1 MTIVLKS
8 RRGRPRKFG
17 RPSRPVTLT
26 LPTDVI
32 ARLAALDGDLGR
44 AIVTLVDRSAHRPR
58 VDARAAASMAT
69 YGRRAVIL
77 VRPVAALRKLRGVQ
91 LVPVGNGQALIALE
105 HPHAVPQL
113 ELDLRDALDR
123 ARLKTSDRTVLAT
136 VAEMLRD
143 ARRSN
148 ALRIAERSIIVLEG
162 RPGGSAVR
170 PKAKGPRPKKERVQ
184 VV

>member
-1 MTIVLKS
+1 MTLKM

-17 RPSRPVTLT
+17 RPARPVTLT

-32 ARLAALDGDLGR
+32 ARLNAMDGDLGR
-44 AIVTLVDRSAHRPR
+44 AIVTLVDKSALRPR
-58 VDARAAASMAT
+58 VSASAAASMAS

-77 VRPVAALRKLRGVQ
+77 VRPVPALRRLRGVQ
-91 LVPVGNGQALIALE
+91 LVPVGNGQALIALD

-123 ARLKTSDRTVLAT
+123 TGLNKRDRTVLET

-143 ARRSN
+143 ARQSDV
-148 ALRIAERSIIVLEG
+148 LRIAERSIIVLEG
-162 RPGGSAVR
+162 RR
-170 PKAKGPRPKKERVQ
+170 KRR
-184 VV
+184 

>member
-1 MTIVLKS
+1 MPGLTP

-17 RPSRPVTLT
+17 RPARPVTLT

-32 ARLAALDGDLGR
+32 ARLNALDADLGR
-44 AIVTLVDRSAHRPR
+44 AIVTLVDKSALRPR
-58 VDARAAASMAT
+58 VSARAGASMAS

-77 VRPVAALRKLRGVQ
+77 VRPVPALRRLRGVQ
-91 LVPVGNGQALIALE
+91 LVPVGNGQALIALD

-113 ELDLRDALDR
+113 ELDLRDALEGTG
-123 ARLKTSDRTVLAT
+123 LKPQDRTVLET

-143 ARRSN
+143 ARQSN

-162 RPGGSAVR
+162 RTRRRLRMRNREQIP
-170 PKAKGPRPKKERVQ
+170 
-184 VV
+184 